1 LQGLETLNTGLTSNL
16 GFFAFNSTVA
26 GFAFD
31 IERGIPVRT
40 TESLGPLLSERAP
53 TLGAGKLNVAFAYT
67 RLDFKRFQGQ
77 RLSDLSLT
85 FEHEDTNGNGIRDT
99 TGNFSFESDDVHVDL
114 DMTIREDVFAFFAT
128 YGLTRHW
135 DIGVVLPIV
144 HLHLRADAQA
154 SVVRNSPLPV
164 STQVHNFG
172 PQSDSPTST
181 GGGDETGIG
190 DVILRTKYNL
200 LRDRP
205 GLPDLAIVGDIKLP
219 TGDEDELLGTGDT
232 NFRALIVLSRTF
244 GLFTPHTNFGYEWT
258 TGGAEQNNVRYVVG
272 FDAWVLP
279 SVTLSADVIGRWEP
293 SGDGIGDSIVDLG
306 LGGKWNIFRTFLLNG
321 GVQLPLNRN
330 QGLRAN
336 VIWTV
341 GIENTF

>member
-1 LQGLETLNTGLTSNL
+1 MVRDLYGGNGIVLQPSPPPFSHAPHFTASSLQGLDTLNTGLTSNL

-40 TESLGPLLSERAP
+40 TESLGPLLAERAP
-53 TLGAGKLNVAFAYT
+53 TLGAGKLNLAFAYT

-85 FEHEDTNGNGIRDT
+85 FEHEDTNGNGIRDP
-99 TGNFSFESDDVHVDL
+99 TGNFSFESDQIHVDL
-114 DMTIREDVFAFFAT
+114 DLTIQEDVFAFFAT

-135 DIGVVLPIV
+135 DVGIVLPVV
-144 HLHLRADAQA
+144 HLHMRADAQA
-154 SVVRNSPLPV
+154 TIVRNSPI
-164 STQVHNFG
+164 SQQVHNFG
-172 PQSDSPTST
+172 PQSDSPRST

-190 DVILRTKYNL
+190 DIILRTKYNL

-244 GLFTPHTNFGYEWT
+244 GLLTPHVNFGYEWT
-258 TGGAEQNNVRYVVG
+258 TAGLEQNNVRYVAG
-272 FDAWVLP
+272 FDARVLP
-279 SVTLSADVIGRWEP
+279 SLTFSPMSSAAGSRAGMASGILSSTLVLGRSGISSEP
-293 SGDGIGDSIVDLG
+293 
-306 LGGKWNIFRTFLLNG
+306 FC
-321 GVQLPLNRN
+321 
-330 QGLRAN
+330 
-336 VIWTV
+336 
-341 GIENTF
+341 